1 MTDLIFHR
9 PCSSL
14 EFSSLRRE
22 EDFDREHIQA
32 QMRQEGVQ
40 LRVSQDH
47 GGLPCAYT
55 VGRTE
60 QGLPELILYGQS
72 SGHVRHAWSQLEPEL
87 ARLTRSGSRVFHG
100 QFDGHAIEVR
110 QASLGRLRDAFSLYG
125 RNGFTALQVYW
136 VVGSDNHLPQQ
147 WEIRFLAAQPFLGGG
162 TLGDLLEGTNGS

>member
-14 EFSSLRRE
+14 EFSNLRRTE
-22 EDFDREHIQA
+22 GSDRERIHA
-32 QMRQEGVQ
+32 QVAQEGVL
-40 LRVSQDH
+40 LRFSQDH

-55 VGRTE
+55 VGLTE

-72 SGHVRHAWSQLEPEL
+72 PGHVRHAWSQLESEL
-87 ARLTRSGSRVFHG
+87 SRLTQSGSRVFHG
-100 QFDGHAIEVR
+100 QFDGHTVAVR
-110 QASLGRLRDAFSLYG
+110 PSSLRRLRDAFSLYG
-125 RNGFTALQVYW
+125 QHGFTALQVYW

-162 TLGDLLEGTNGS
+162 TLGDLLEDTNGT